1 MGQYLPTV
9 TQTYIP
15 FEDSQ
20 GMWFDFDIYYDADF
34 EVMIKAQGIKY
45 PSKKLSRMST
55 KKSSKA
61 ERQDYDESMNEFT
74 LKRSGRR

>member
-1 MGQYLPTV
+1 
-9 TQTYIP
+9 
-15 FEDSQ
+15 
-20 GMWFDFDIYYDADF
+20 MWFDFDIYYDADF

-61 ERQDYDESMNEFT
+61 ERQDYDEFT
-74 LKRSGRR
+74 LKRSGR